1 MNSLIRIV
9 QTDLEPSTA
18 GFRSAMRQLAG
29 GVSVITVGRDQDISG
44 MTVTSVTSLSAE
56 PPSLLV
62 CINRQSS
69 SWPLFE
75 KYGSFGVNILHA
87 EQQHIAERFT
97 GRDGVSGT
105 ARFEGAQWTTLVTG
119 VPVLVNGLAAIDCNI
134 EEVIHRHSHAIVIGR
149 VVAVRVTRQTAALAY
164 WQGNY
169 VALDHDED
177 ALRLATVSLPASSY
191 GKWQRAKF

>member
-1 MNSLIRIV
+1 MNSLVRIV
-9 QTDLEPSTA
+9 QTDLDVSA
-18 GFRSAMRQLAG
+18 ASFRNAMRQLAG

-62 CINRQSS
+62 CINRSSS

-75 KYGSFGVNILHA
+75 KYGAFAVNILHA

-97 GRDGVSGT
+97 GRGGAT
-105 ARFEGAQWTTLVTG
+105 GAARFEGAQWSTLATG
-119 VPVLVNGLAAIDCNI
+119 VPVLADGLAALDCRI

-149 VVAVRVTRQTAALAY
+149 VEAARVAGRTAALTY
-164 WQGNY
+164 WQGEY
-169 VALDHDED
+169 VAIDRDED
-177 ALRLATVSLPASSY
+177 AVRLAAVSLPVGTY
-191 GKWQRAKF
+191 AKP

>member
-1 MNSLIRIV
+1 MNSLVRIV
-9 QTDLEPSTA
+9 KTDLDASVA
-18 GFRSAMRQLAG
+18 SFRNAMRQLAG

-75 KYGSFGVNILHA
+75 KYGAFAVNILHS
-87 EQQHIAERFT
+87 EQQDIAERFT
-97 GRDGVSGT
+97 GRGGASGA
-105 ARFEGAQWTTLVTG
+105 ARFEGAQWTTLATG
-119 VPVLVNGLAAIDCNI
+119 VPLLADGLAAIDCRI

-149 VVAVRVTRQTAALAY
+149 VAAVRVAGQSAALAY
-164 WQGNY
+164 WQGEY
-169 VALDHDED
+169 IGLDHTED
-177 ALRLATVSLPASSY
+177 AVRLAEVSLPISGHHKS
-191 GKWQRAKF
+191 